1 MSDRLQET
9 SHEILEVFD
18 APDSDANQVYTFST
32 DELTALCPFDFGG
45 PDFYRLTLRYVPVET
60 CLESKSLKRYL
71 ESFRDDEVSAEDLG
85 AEMYETLKAVT
96 QPDRLYI
103 RLEQARRGGIEESVE
118 FGDISLRRSSR

>member
-9 SHEILEVFD
+9 SHKILEVFD
-18 APDSDANQVYTFST
+18 APDSDANQVYTFTT
-32 DELTALCPFDFGG
+32 DELTALCPFEFGG

-85 AEMYETLKAVT
+85 AEMYETLEAVT

>member
-9 SHEILEVFD
+9 SNKILEVFD
-18 APDSDANQVYTFST
+18 APDSDANQIYTFTT
-32 DELTALCPFDFGG
+32 DELTALCPFEFGG
-45 PDFYRLTLRYVPVET
+45 PDFYSLTLRYMPAES

-71 ESFRDDEVSAEDLG
+71 ESFRDHEVSAEDLG
-85 AEMYETLKAVT
+85 AEMYETLEAVT
-96 QPDRLYI
+96 EPDRMYI

>member
-1 MSDRLQET
+1 MSDRVQET

-18 APDSDANQVYTFST
+18 APDSDANQVYTFTT

-85 AEMYETLKAVT
+85 AEMYETIKAVT

-118 FGDISLRRSSR
+118 FGDISLRRSSN